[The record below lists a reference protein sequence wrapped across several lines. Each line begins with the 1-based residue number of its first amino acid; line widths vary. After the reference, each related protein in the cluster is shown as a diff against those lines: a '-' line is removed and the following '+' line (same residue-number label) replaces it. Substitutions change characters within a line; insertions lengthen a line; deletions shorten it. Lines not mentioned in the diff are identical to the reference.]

1 MLSNSCQHFFWY
13 LAPCP
18 HLDIVRHTPHTPG
31 SNLPKAETNIN

>member
-18 HLDIVRHTPHTPG
+18 HFAIVRHIPHTPG